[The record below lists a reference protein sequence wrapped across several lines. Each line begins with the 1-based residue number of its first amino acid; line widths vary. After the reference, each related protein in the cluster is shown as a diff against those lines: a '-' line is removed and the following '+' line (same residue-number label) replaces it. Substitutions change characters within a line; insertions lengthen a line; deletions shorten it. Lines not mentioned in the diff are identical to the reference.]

1 MYKIK
6 EKPEDFI
13 VKETIKLNKKKNGE
27 YGYFLLRKKD
37 WNTLDVLKKISKHLK
52 IKENRLGYAGLKDK
66 IAVTEQYIS
75 IRGIKN
81 LEFKLKD
88 IEIKKIGEG
97 DEPIKLGGLKGN
109 KFNIIVRNLNNKKK
123 LKITKIENYFDKQ
136 RFGNKN
142 IKVGLALL
150 KRDYKK
156 LCGLLKVKN
165 KEEVFRFDRK
175 ILRFSLNS
183 YQSYIF
189 NEALEECIKKK
200 IKVKKLPLIHFDTE
214 FKNKIIENIYQKLL
228 KKDKIGR
235 KDFLFREMPFLVS
248 ESVDRNTFTKVM
260 DFKYKYGKDELNKRK
275 LKAVLSFYL
284 DKGSYGTLVV
294 KKLFS

>member
-37 WNTLDVLKKISKHLK
+37 WNTLDVLKKISKYLK

-66 IAVTEQYIS
+66 VAVTEQYIS

-81 LEFKLKD
+81 LKFKLKD

-260 DFKYKYGKDELNKRK
+260 DFKYRYGKDELNKRK